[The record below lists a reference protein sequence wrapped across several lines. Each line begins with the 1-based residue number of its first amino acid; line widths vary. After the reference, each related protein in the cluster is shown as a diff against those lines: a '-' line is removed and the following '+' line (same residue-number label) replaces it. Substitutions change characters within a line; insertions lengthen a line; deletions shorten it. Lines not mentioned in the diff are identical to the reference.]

1 MKKITAR
8 PYSSLMGAML
18 VLIFTSQNMH
28 EVEIRLIFGSPFTMP
43 LIVIILGAFI
53 SGFLVAT
60 LIRKN
65 RNRVRVMENIDR
77 E

>member
-28 EVEIRLIFGSPFTMP
+28 EVEIRLVFGSSFTMP
-43 LIVIILGAFI
+43 LIAIIAGAFVG
-53 SGFLVAT
+53 GFVVAT
-60 LIRKN
+60 VVRKN
-65 RNRVRVMENIDR
+65 RNRARAITDIDR